1 MGAMSREID
10 NAKPTGKPQELAKA
24 EGFVPGGAS
33 TQSCVSGNPDRA
45 EAAETVRALLEDLID
60 YAGLFP
66 PASLAMPH
74 SVANYETYLRSR
86 WSWIL
91 GRLIVPAARLGEF
104 ETAFDR
110 LPPLPPESA
119 PLTSRISVILGDQ
132 LNADAELLRAWQD
145 RSARDATARSA
156 RVESV
161 EVRVDNPEAIARAV
175 QTIPAG
181 MTIYFEAP
189 PARWSECMAAAA
201 ASGHRMKIR
210 MGGETEEK
218 FPESESVV
226 EFLRLCLAHR
236 LSFKATA
243 GLHHPLRSVH
253 RLTYQPD
260 SPSGL
265 MHGFLNL
272 FLAAAF
278 LRAGME
284 PQRAVQ
290 LLDEHS
296 EQALR
301 FDSDGVNWREARLRR
316 AELIVARRE
325 SSISFGSC
333 SFTEPIDDL
342 RSLGLLSNRTSTEHA
357 IL

>member
-1 MGAMSREID
+1 VV
-10 NAKPTGKPQELAKA
+10 KA
-24 EGFVPGGAS
+24 EGFAPGGAS
-33 TQSCVSGNPDRA
+33 PQRCMSGNQDRA
-45 EAAETVRALLEDLID
+45 ETAETVRPLLHDLID

-66 PASLAMPH
+66 PASLAMSH
-74 SVANYETYLRSR
+74 SVANYETYLRSE

-91 GRLIVPAARLGEF
+91 GRFIVPAARLGEF
-104 ETAFDR
+104 ETAFNS

-119 PLTSRISVILGDQ
+119 PVPSRISLILGDD
-132 LNADAELLRAWQD
+132 LNAGAELLHAWQD
-145 RSARDATARSA
+145 RSARDATARRA
-156 RVESV
+156 LAESV
-161 EVRVDNPEAIARAV
+161 EVRVESPEAIARAV

-218 FPESESVV
+218 FPKSESVV
-226 EFLRLCLAHR
+226 EFLRLCVAHR
-236 LSFKATA
+236 LPFKATA

-296 EQALR
+296 EEALR
-301 FDSDGVNWREARLRR
+301 FDSDGVNWREAWLPR

-342 RSLGLLSNRTSTEHA
+342 RSLGLL
-357 IL
+357 

>member
-1 MGAMSREID
+1 VTIKEID
-10 NAKPTGKPQELAKA
+10 NAKPSEKPHELAKA
-24 EGFVPGGAS
+24 EGSVPGGAS
-33 TQSCVSGNPDRA
+33 PQSCMSGNEDRA
-45 EAAETVRALLEDLID
+45 ETPQTVRALLYDLID

-66 PASLAMPH
+66 PASLAMSH
-74 SVANYETYLRSR
+74 SVANYETYLRSE

-91 GRLIVPAARLGEF
+91 GRFIVPAARLGEF
-104 ETAFDR
+104 ETAFDS
-110 LPPLPPESA
+110 LPPPPPESA
-119 PLTSRISVILGDQ
+119 PVPSRISLILGDD
-132 LNADAELLRAWQD
+132 LNAGAEVLRAWRD
-145 RSARDATARSA
+145 RSAKDATARSA
-156 RVESV
+156 LVESV
-161 EVRVDNPEAIARAV
+161 EVRVENSEAIARAV

-210 MGGETEEK
+210 MGGETAEK
-218 FPESESVV
+218 FPKSESVV
-226 EFLRLCLAHR
+226 EFLRLSVAHR
-236 LSFKATA
+236 LPFKATA

-260 SPSGL
+260 SPSGV

-290 LLDEHS
+290 LLDEYS
-296 EQALR
+296 EEALR
-301 FDSDGVNWREARLRR
+301 FDSDGVNWREAWLPR

-342 RSLGLLSNRTSTEHA
+342 RSLGLLGNRTSTEHA
-357 IL
+357 NL

>member
-1 MGAMSREID
+1 MGATIREID
-10 NAKPTGKPQELAKA
+10 NLKPAGKAPELARA
-24 EGFVPGGAS
+24 EGFVRGGAS
-33 TQSCVSGNPDRA
+33 PQSCMSGNREDRA
-45 EAAETVRALLEDLID
+45 ETAETVRALLHDLID

-66 PASLAMPH
+66 PASLDMSHA
-74 SVANYETYLRSR
+74 VANYESYLRSR

-91 GRLIVPAARLGEF
+91 GRLIIPAARLGEF
-104 ETAFDR
+104 ATAFDR
-110 LPPLPPESA
+110 LAPPPPESA
-119 PLTSRISVILGDQ
+119 PVPSRISVILGDD
-132 LNADAELLRAWQD
+132 LNASAELLRAWQG
-145 RSARDATARSA
+145 RSAGDATARSA
-156 RVESV
+156 LVESI

-175 QTIPAG
+175 QRIPAG
-181 MTIYFEAP
+181 MTMYFEAP

-210 MGGETEEK
+210 MGGETAEK
-218 FPESESVV
+218 FPKSESVV
-226 EFLRLCLAHR
+226 EFVRLCVAHR
-236 LSFKATA
+236 LPFKATA

-290 LLDEHS
+290 LLDEDS
-296 EQALR
+296 REALR
-301 FDSDGVNWREARLRR
+301 FDSDGVTWRETRLGR
-316 AELIVARRE
+316 AELMVARRE

-342 RSLGLLSNRTSTEHA
+342 GSLGLL
-357 IL
+357 

>member
-10 NAKPTGKPQELAKA
+10 NLTPAGKPQELARA

-33 TQSCVSGNPDRA
+33 GQSCMSGYQDRA
-45 EAAETVRALLEDLID
+45 ETAETVRALLEDLID

-66 PASLAMPH
+66 PASLAMSH
-74 SVANYETYLRSR
+74 TVANYETYLRSR
-86 WSWIL
+86 WNWIL

-110 LPPLPPESA
+110 LPPPRPESA
-119 PLTSRISVILGDQ
+119 PVPSRISLILGDD
-132 LNADAELLRAWQD
+132 LNAGAELLRCWQD
-145 RSARDATARSA
+145 RLARDGTARSA

-161 EVRVDNPEAIARAV
+161 EVRVGNPEAIGRAV
-175 QTIPAG
+175 QMIPAG
-181 MTIYFEAP
+181 VTIYFEAP
-189 PARWSECMAAAA
+189 PECWSECMAAAA

-210 MGGETEEK
+210 MGGETAEK
-218 FPESESVV
+218 FPSSESVV
-226 EFLRLCLAHR
+226 EILRLCVAHR
-236 LSFKATA
+236 LPFKATA

-260 SPSGL
+260 SPSGR

-278 LRAGME
+278 LGAGME
-284 PQRAVQ
+284 PDRAVQ
-290 LLDEHS
+290 LLDEDS
-296 EQALR
+296 REALR
-301 FDSDGVNWREARLRR
+301 FDSDGVNWREARLGRG
-316 AELIVARRE
+316 ELMAARRE

-342 RSLGLLSNRTSTEHA
+342 GSLGLLSNRSATEQA

>member
-1 MGAMSREID
+1 M
-10 NAKPTGKPQELAKA
+10 
-24 EGFVPGGAS
+24 
-33 TQSCVSGNPDRA
+33 SGNPDCA
-45 EAAETVRALLEDLID
+45 ETAETVRLLLQDLID

-66 PASLAMPH
+66 PASLAMSH
-74 SVANYETYLRSR
+74 SVANYETYLRSA

-91 GRLIVPAARLGEF
+91 GRFIVPAARLGEF
-104 ETAFDR
+104 ETAFNS

-119 PLTSRISVILGDQ
+119 PVASRISLILGED
-132 LNADAELLRAWQD
+132 LNAGAELLRAWQD
-145 RSARDATARSA
+145 RSARDATARRA
-156 RVESV
+156 LIESV
-161 EVRVDNPEAIARAV
+161 EVRVESPEAIARAV

-226 EFLRLCLAHR
+226 EFLRLCVAHR
-236 LSFKATA
+236 LPFKATA

-260 SPSGL
+260 SPSGV

-284 PQRAVQ
+284 PQRVLQ
-290 LLDEHS
+290 LLDEQC
-296 EQALR
+296 EDALL
-301 FDSDGVNWREARLRR
+301 FDSDGVNWREEHLPG
-316 AELIVARRE
+316 AELLLARRE

-333 SFTEPIDDL
+333 SFAEPIDDL
-342 RSLGLLSNRTSTEHA
+342 RSLGLL
-357 IL
+357 